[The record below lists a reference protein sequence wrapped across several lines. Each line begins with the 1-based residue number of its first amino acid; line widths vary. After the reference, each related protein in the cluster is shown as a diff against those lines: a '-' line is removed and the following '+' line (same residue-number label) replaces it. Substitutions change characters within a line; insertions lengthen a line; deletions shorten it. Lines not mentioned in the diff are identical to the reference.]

1 MDFILK
7 EFKYNQNKRNKRN
20 KSLNYHS
27 KERNMS
33 TCPLVRLSAA
43 ADRPLRPARLPAEG
57 RPRWAIARR
66 KSAPADEKGA
76 QRR

>member
-7 EFKYNQNKRNKRN
+7 EFQYNQNKRNKRK
-20 KSLNYHS
+20 KSLNNHS

-43 ADRPLRPARLPAEG
+43 VGLC
-57 RPRWAIARR
+57 AIKKKKREITTS
-66 KSAPADEKGA
+66 KL
-76 QRR
+76 

>member
-33 TCPLVRLSAA
+33 TFPLVRLSAA
-43 ADRPLRPARLPAEG
+43 AD
-57 RPRWAIARR
+57 
-66 KSAPADEKGA
+66 
-76 QRR
+76 

>member
-43 ADRPLRPARLPAEG
+43 ADRPLRPARRGGPL
-57 RPRWAIARR
+57 RYKKIRR
-66 KSAPADEKGA
+66 GGSAGSCPN
-76 QRR
+76 